1 MLQIRLFLVA
11 VQFFTRVPITGRLA
25 QWMGFEPEWISR
37 ATRFFPL
44 VGLLVGLACALL
56 YYALIMILPQG
67 VAVALVMVFSI
78 MLTGA
83 FHEDGFADFCDGFGG
98 GNNPARVLEIMRDSR
113 VGAYGAIGIT
123 LMLLIKFELLS
134 NTKPQWLMMAIICS
148 HVFSRACAV
157 IVMST
162 LDYVELDLANKTAP
176 AVKPVARHL
185 NGSDKIIAASLT
197 LSPLVLFAY
206 AFDAWLVV
214 TLACIC
220 ALLACI
226 WIRGKIKKTLGG
238 YTGDTLGATQ
248 QLCEVFFLLGL
259 LAMTHS

>member
-1 MLQIRLFLVA
+1 MHQLRLFLVA

-37 ATRFFPL
+37 ATRYFPL
-44 VGLLVGLACALL
+44 VGLIIGAACALL
-56 YYALIMILPQG
+56 YYALAMLLPQS

-78 MLTGA
+78 MATGA

-98 GNNPARVLEIMRDSR
+98 GNSPARVLEIMRDSR
-113 VGAYGAIGIT
+113 VGAYGAIGIMQ
-123 LMLLIKFELLS
+123 MLLVKFELLS
-134 NTKPQWLMMAIICS
+134 NIKPQWMILAIICS

-176 AVKPVARHL
+176 AIKPVARHL
-185 NGSDKIIAASLT
+185 ITTDKIIATVFSLT
-197 LSPLVLFAY
+197 PLVLFAY
-206 AFDAWLVV
+206 AFKAWPVV
-214 TLACIC
+214 AFASLC
-220 ALLACI
+220 ALIACL
-226 WIRGKIKKTLGG
+226 WIRGKIKKNLGG

-248 QLCEVFFLLGL
+248 QLCEAFFLLGL